1 MAELDEAL
9 VVTRAK
15 YELYLGTE
23 PEEIGAALLAL
34 ARFDLGHPILEPLAA
49 RLRGA
54 HAIKTMLSG
63 LVSGSRGTPTQ
74 QLSR

>member
-1 MAELDEAL
+1 MAELDQAL
-9 VVTRAK
+9 IGARAK

-34 ARFDLGHPILEPLAA
+34 ARFNPGHPILEPLAA

-63 LVSGSRGTPTQ
+63 LVSGASGTPTQ